1 MKKYYIYHI
10 PNVKIGCST
19 NPNVR
24 VKNQGYDYYEILET
38 HTDINIVSNREIE
51 LQKEYGYTIDNTT
64 YKQSYDWCRSGN
76 APIEPMLKAAK
87 EWKLNNK
94 DKHIEIAKLGGLAQG
109 PIQGKKNA
117 ESGHISVL
125 GKLNCSKIHTCPHCG
140 KVGKS
145 SSMFQWHFDKCKH
158 KVVK

>member
-64 YKQSYDWCRSGN
+64 YKQSYDWCRSGK
-76 APIEPMLKAAK
+76 APIEPMIKAVK
-87 EWKLNNK
+87 EWIKNNPN
-94 DKHIEIAKLGGLAQG
+94 KHKNNAILGGLKQG
-109 PIQGKKNA
+109 PIQGKINA
-117 ESGHISVL
+117 ESGHMRNL
-125 GKLNCSKIHTCPHCG
+125 GLIQAYTQGICPHCN
-140 KVGKS
+140 KS
-145 SSMFQWHFDKCKH
+145 GQLRVMKRWHFDNCKH
-158 KVVK
+158 NIVK